1 VSFRRLITLLT
12 FLAILTM
19 AVRVAVDTDTWWHLK
34 TGEWITDHGAILRTD
49 PFSST
54 RLGEEWVYPGWLSQ
68 VILFQ
73 VYRFAG
79 FAGLNMLTALLV
91 LLAFGVLWPRL
102 DAPPLFRGFVLV
114 LAAAASGVYWSARP
128 QIFSFALAGCFLA
141 ILDGFQDRD
150 RRWLFV
156 LPVLMVLWANM
167 HGGFAIGFLLLLAY
181 LGGTLVDL
189 FSAFL
194 AGQSLQDAYSSVA
207 QDLRWLLIVLA
218 LSLVAVCLNPHGPVM
233 LLYPF
238 KTVSIGVL
246 QQYIQEWQS
255 PDFHRGEVLPFLVM
269 ILALFTAFTATTRKV
284 RSSEFLLA
292 AGFLLM
298 GLLAG
303 RNIALFALAGAIPLA
318 RHGYGALLPI
328 IERLPES
335 EDLPARLTRPLN
347 AILLAL
353 LMLATFI
360 KIRVPLQAQT
370 TRDAIADA
378 LPVEAVNYLKDHPDL
393 GVLLNSYNW
402 GGYVIWRLHPDYL
415 SFVDGRTDLFGDDI
429 LDSYLRAWRADEGWE
444 QVLDSNDID
453 VVLLEESAPLSEVLV
468 TAGWE
473 QVYADSI
480 AVILVRP
487 SS

>member
-1 VSFRRLITLLT
+1 
-12 FLAILTM
+12 M
-19 AVRVAVDTDTWWHLK
+19 AARVAVDTDTWWHLK
-34 TGEWITDHGAILRTD
+34 AGEWISEHGAILRTD

-54 RLGEEWVYPGWLSQ
+54 RFGENWVYPGWLSQ
-68 VILFQ
+68 VVLFQ
-73 VYRFAG
+73 VYRLAG
-79 FAGLNMLTALLV
+79 YAGLNMLTALLV
-91 LLAFGVLWPRL
+91 LAAFGVLWPRL

-141 ILDGFQDRD
+141 ILDGFRERD

-156 LPVLMVLWANM
+156 LPGLMALWANM
-167 HGGFAIGFLLLLAY
+167 HGGFAIGFLILLAY
-181 LGGTLVDL
+181 LGGSLVEL
-189 FSAFL
+189 LAAFIAGKSLRNAFST
-194 AGQSLQDAYSSVA
+194 VA

-218 LSLVAVCLNPHGPVM
+218 LCLVAVCVNPHGPVM

-284 RSSEFLLA
+284 RPSEFLLS

-318 RHGYGALLPI
+318 RHGYGALLPV

-335 EDLPARLTRPLN
+335 EDLPDRLTRPLN
-347 AILLAL
+347 AVLLVL
-353 LMLATFI
+353 LVLATFI
-360 KIRVPLQAQT
+360 KVRVPLQAQT
-370 TRDAIADA
+370 TREAIADT
-378 LPVEAVNYLKDHPDL
+378 LPVDAVTYLQEHPDL
-393 GVLLNSYNW
+393 GTLFNSYNW
-402 GGYVIWRLHPDYL
+402 GGYVIWRLNPDYL
-415 SFVDGRTDLFGDDI
+415 SFVDGRTDLFGDEI
-429 LDSYLRAWRADEGWE
+429 LDAYLQAWRADEGWD
-444 QVLDSNDID
+444 QVLDSYAID
-453 VVLLEESAPLSEVLV
+453 VVLLEESAPLSSALSA
-468 TAGWE
+468 AGWE